1 MEIEDEEHQRV
12 LGLIGGARS
21 FKVGRF
27 HRGCTM
33 PGVGKSYVLLGAC
46 ETKVFGRQVS
56 IAVDGPLFLPFLE
69 RK

>member
-1 MEIEDEEHQRV
+1 MGAPSVFE
-12 LGLIGGARS
+12 LIGGASS
-21 FKVGRF
+21 FKVGPF

-33 PGVGKSYVLLGAC
+33 PGVGNSCVLLGGC
-46 ETKVFGRQVS
+46 ETKVSGRQVS